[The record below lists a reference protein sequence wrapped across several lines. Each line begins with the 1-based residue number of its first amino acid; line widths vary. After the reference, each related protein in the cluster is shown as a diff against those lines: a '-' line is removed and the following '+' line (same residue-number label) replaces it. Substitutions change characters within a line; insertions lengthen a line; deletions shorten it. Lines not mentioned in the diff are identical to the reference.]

1 MLSTCRAS
9 YFSKVLE
16 NGTGSA
22 AALAILYIEVCQRLA
37 LPMVRLKEPAA
48 ACPCCLIDDSIGT
61 TPCASSPSTQLL
73 GDCQEDP
80 HLPTACNCLDYLLQA
95 CRVLEDGHQFVL
107 WPAGQQDR
115 LTVGGQQCVID
126 PYGKGC
132 LHTAAEVS
140 AAYALLLTIACL
152 GSVCAAKTRSTPE
165 PRPRCST
172 DQPNI

>member
-37 LPMVRLKEPAA
+37 LPMVRLKEPAQHA
-48 ACPCCLIDDSIGT
+48 LVAHLTLTIEFIPCT
-61 TPCASSPSTQLL
+61 SSRE
-73 GDCQEDP
+73 GIINRAI
-80 HLPTACNCLDYLLQA
+80 HLSTACSYLNYLLQA

-132 LHTAAEVS
+132 LHTAAEVR
-140 AAYALLLTIACL
+140 ATDALLLITACL
-152 GSVCAAKTRSTPE
+152 GSGCAAKTRSTPE

-172 DQPNI
+172 DQINI

>member
-1 MLSTCRAS
+1 MLPTCRAS

-37 LPMVRLKEPAA
+37 LPMVRFKQPEA
-48 ACPCCLIDDSIGT
+48 ACPCCLIDNGVGI
-61 TPCASSPSTQLL
+61 TPCASSHEGADKRSH
-73 GDCQEDP
+73 
-80 HLPTACNCLDYLLQA
+80 HLPAACTCVDCLLQA

-140 AAYALLLTIACL
+140 ATDALLLITACL
-152 GSVCAAKTRSTPE
+152 CVCSKDYIDT
-165 PRPRCST
+165 
-172 DQPNI
+172 